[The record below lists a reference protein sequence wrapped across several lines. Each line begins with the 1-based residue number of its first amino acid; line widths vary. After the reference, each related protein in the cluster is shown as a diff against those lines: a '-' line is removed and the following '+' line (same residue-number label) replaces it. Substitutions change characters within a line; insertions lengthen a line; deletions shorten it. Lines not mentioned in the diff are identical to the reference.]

1 MPQATHMAELAM
13 RHSLVSAMRR
23 RASSSVLRSACA
35 SCSWYEVPGGARESS
50 IKAPMEDGAAVAA
63 SAVVL
68 AEVGKGPREGVGG
81 LDDAP
86 PGVRRLGLC
95 VR

>member
-1 MPQATHMAELAM
+1 M
-13 RHSLVSAMRR
+13 
-23 RASSSVLRSACA
+23 
-35 SCSWYEVPGGARESS
+35 
-50 IKAPMEDGAAVAA
+50 KAPMEDGAAVAA

-68 AEVGKGPREGVGG
+68 AEVGNGPREGVGG